1 MNCRTGCK
9 TKDHVSY
16 AECLRAA
23 NPTVTAVISS
33 EFQGMYEKTKKDLSA
48 FREARRAGI
57 TPGGTT
63 VEKVREAQAATELL
77 GRPYN
82 ASSDPPAD
90 MITSRQS
97 AKFVNKTTMEV

>member
-1 MNCRTGCK
+1 MTCREGCK
-9 TKDHVSY
+9 SKDHVSY

-23 NPTVTAVISS
+23 NPTVTAVINSNL
-33 EFQGMYEKTKKDLSA
+33 QGMYEKTKQDLSA
-48 FREARRAGI
+48 FQEARRAGI

-82 ASSDPPAD
+82 ASVDPPAH
-90 MITSRQS
+90 MISTKQS
-97 AKFVNKTTMEV
+97 AKYVNKQTTEV